1 MKCLK
6 NMENYKMNEEL
17 IKYKYKLN
25 EIKNTKDSL
34 EIWYNEMIN
43 KSESELSLLDINRMF
58 RQNVLVELALDKAII
73 ILLKDPFAG
82 ESTNGDVLENMLVI
96 NKDLLKTRTDDLKK
110 VIIKADN
117 NKNNVAWWY
126 PEEKDEYFELIDQLK
141 KAIK

>member
-1 MKCLK
+1 
-6 NMENYKMNEEL
+6 MNEEL

-110 VIIKADN
+110 VIIKAAN

>member
-1 MKCLK
+1 
-6 NMENYKMNEEL
+6 MNEEL

>member
-1 MKCLK
+1 
-6 NMENYKMNEEL
+6 MNEEL

-25 EIKNTKDSL
+25 EINNTKDSL

-73 ILLKDPFAG
+73 ILLKDPFVG

-141 KAIK
+141 KTIK